1 MDSWTEQDS
10 NLRGVF
16 MKTKLLAAVGL
27 MLAATPAY
35 AQEETGPFTVTGSV
49 GLVTDYRFRGVSQ
62 SDEKMAVQG
71 GITVSHDTGFY
82 TGVWASNLAGWGTF
96 GGSNT
101 ELDLI
106 LGYKKEVTPGI
117 TVDVGATWYMY
128 PGGFNNTDFIEPYV
142 KLSGSIGPASATLG
156 VAYAPKQE
164 ALGPAYLSS
173 QDIADNFEFG
183 PTQPGAKSDNLYI
196 YGDIA
201 GGIPNT
207 PVTLKAH
214 LGHSNGNRGLGV
226 FGTSVSPTGDYW
238 DWSIGADLAVGPV
251 VLGIAYIDTNI
262 GVAESL
268 YISRLDDGSYGNL
281 TNTVNGGSI
290 AGSKI
295 VGSITAAF

>member
-1 MDSWTEQDS
+1 
-10 NLRGVF
+10 
-16 MKTKLLAAVGL
+16 MKKTLLAAVGL
-27 MLAATPAY
+27 MLTATPAF
-35 AQEETGPFTVTGSV
+35 AQDEEKPFTVSGSV

-62 SDEKMAVQG
+62 TDEKLAIQG
-71 GITVSHDTGFY
+71 GITVTHESGIYVGTWG
-82 TGVWASNLAGWGTF
+82 SNLAGWGTF
-96 GGSNT
+96 GGSNM

-106 LGYKKEVTPGI
+106 AGFTTELTPGVTI
-117 TVDVGATWYMY
+117 DVGATWYMY
-128 PGGFNNTDFIEPYV
+128 PGGYNNTDFIEPYA

-173 QDIADNFEFG
+173 DDIAANFPN

-201 GGIPNT
+201 SAIPNT

-214 LGHSNGNRGLGV
+214 LGHSSGNRGLGV

-238 DWSIGADLAVGPV
+238 DWLVGADLALGPV
-251 VLGIAYIDTNI
+251 VLGVAYVDTNI
-262 GVAESL
+262 GAAESA
-268 YISRLDDGSYGNL
+268 YISGNL
-281 TNTVNGGSI
+281 VNSVNGGSI

-295 VGSITAAF
+295 VASITASF